1 MSATP
6 FRPCDF
12 KTIGANPFCELG
24 VAEDDQN
31 DIAMVSP
38 PMWGASVLET
48 YREVGSRMT
57 MILYQIKLDF

>member
-1 MSATP
+1 M
-6 FRPCDF
+6 
-12 KTIGANPFCELG
+12 TIGANPFCELG

>member
-6 FRPCDF
+6 FRLCDF

-24 VAEDDQN
+24 VADD
-31 DIAMVSP
+31 DETEFAMVNP

-48 YREVGSRMT
+48 YREEG
-57 MILYQIKLDF
+57 

>member
-24 VAEDDQN
+24 VADDKTEFATVN
-31 DIAMVSP
+31 P

-48 YREVGSRMT
+48 YREEG
-57 MILYQIKLDF
+57 